1 MGAIITPG
9 PMLPPERRAGRRYP
23 IHAGI
28 EYKLIL
34 GRRVVRTGTGRL
46 VNISRSGLLFE
57 CAHGIPPRTKIELEV
72 DWPAQAVKMA
82 LHVTGQ
88 TVRNQGVST
97 AMTILRSSFR
107 TYHEDADQ
115 GNRQQT

>member
-1 MGAIITPG
+1 
-9 PMLPPERRAGRRYP
+9 
-23 IHAGI
+23 
-28 EYKLIL
+28 
-34 GRRVVRTGTGRL
+34 
-46 VNISRSGLLFE
+46 
-57 CAHGIPPRTKIELEV
+57 
-72 DWPAQAVKMA
+72 MA

-107 TYHEDADQ
+107 TYQEDADQ

>member
-1 MGAIITPG
+1 
-9 PMLPPERRAGRRYP
+9 
-23 IHAGI
+23 
-28 EYKLIL
+28 
-34 GRRVVRTGTGRL
+34 VVRTGTGRL

-107 TYHEDADQ
+107 TYQEDADQ